1 MDKLEEIFNKQISYL
16 KPSEQVI
23 MRKLKNNAFKIY
35 NNWIKPVLW
44 AIFLFWL
51 FTRIKNAVGLEE
63 AIYIQ
68 GVVVIIYLRLIA
80 SRLA

>member
-16 KPSEQVI
+16 KPKEQVF
-23 MRKLKNNAFKIY
+23 MRKLKNNAFNIY
-35 NNWIKPVLW
+35 NNLLKPVLW

-68 GVVVIIYLRLIA
+68 GIVVIIYLRLIA